1 MVYQRRR
8 VAVCEDGRAAASV
21 TAAATAAATAVA
33 SRALLADGIVV
44 AAARAV
50 VVVIQTVL
58 LLLLLMVE
66 MELGGLVPWQWRFDG
81 GSELLLVLLK
91 LLTVVLLQMGMLL

>member
-1 MVYQRRR
+1 MVYQRRS
-8 VAVCEDGRAAASV
+8 VAVCEDGRAAAAV

-50 VVVIQTVL
+50 VVQTVL

-81 GSELLLVLLK
+81 GSKLLLVLLK

>member
-8 VAVCEDGRAAASV
+8 VAVCEDGRAAAAV

-50 VVVIQTVL
+50 VVQTML

-66 MELGGLVPWQWRFDG
+66 MELGGLVPWQWRFNG